1 MSSLAITE
9 KRLTI
14 SSIELF
20 QATKWITHARIHTHT
35 HIRTRIGKGLPR
47 FELAGCTLT
56 AKSRLL
62 TIPLKPVDISHGVAP
77 TSLNQRPTYLEP
89 PLYVRISHV
98 SRVYTRAA
106 RKFRVSLR
114 VNAFFLSPFRHP
126 PRSPRPS
133 PLTTDRSSTFRALP
147 VRLPHRG
154 ILLASPPPLFFLFS
168 LSLFISLLCTCHRL
182 LRDNLRRV
190 RE

>member
-1 MSSLAITE
+1 M
-9 KRLTI
+9 
-14 SSIELF
+14 
-20 QATKWITHARIHTHT
+20 
-35 HIRTRIGKGLPR
+35 
-47 FELAGCTLT
+47 T

-98 SRVYTRAA
+98 SRAYSRAA

-154 ILLASPPPLFFLFS
+154 ILVASPSPSPFFPPSFS
-168 LSLFISLLCTCHRL
+168 PLYLAFGTCHRL
-182 LRDNLRRV
+182 RRGFSQDSLCKGCN
-190 RE
+190 